1 MEAGSGHH
9 GRQMCKSKRC
19 LLACELLIY
28 FQIRINHKARFVLMI
43 GFAEGAR
50 D

>member
-1 MEAGSGHH
+1 MEGGSGHR
-9 GRQMCKSKRC
+9 GRQMCEVKKVCTCIVSF
-19 LLACELLIY
+19 Y